1 MIEIDLNEQFIIY
14 VVYKGC
20 GRWYIS
26 DKEIWYLDYQKRI
39 EAYRK
44 RGYEIKEE
52 YIDEERRDLL
62 YVDEK
67 NALLFLKRIEEDEC
81 STGDLKELFLQNQ
94 EEDDYMPSL
103 YVNFDKKL
111 LYSMYMEPASYE
123 HYVPVGW
130 IGKFKKFFDI
140 IPEEKCYWGK

>member
-1 MIEIDLNEQFIIY
+1 MK
-14 VVYKGC
+14 V
-20 GRWYIS
+20 
-26 DKEIWYLDYQKRI
+26 
-39 EAYRK
+39 
-44 RGYEIKEE
+44 KEE

>member
-1 MIEIDLNEQFIIY
+1 MDLESGLSEKSQ
-14 VVYKGC
+14 K
-20 GRWYIS
+20 WYIS